1 MPLTFCWVLSSFT
14 EISVLLG
21 TRNYFEDR
29 TGGQIWIPEQEYRP
43 GAWGYVGGEKA
54 PASQAGIAGT
64 DLDPLFQ
71 TQRAGLEAFKADVPD
86 GKYYVYLHFAEL
98 AGGKAL
104 IYNLGD
110 DAQATGQ
117 TERVFSVAINGTT
130 VLQDFDIAGGY
141 GYNTAVAQRF
151 AVDINNGKGLSV
163 EFTPVKGLPVL
174 NAIRILRYL

>member
-1 MPLTFCWVLSSFT
+1 M
-14 EISVLLG
+14 
-21 TRNYFEDR
+21 
-29 TGGQIWIPEQEYRP
+29 
-43 GAWGYVGGEKA
+43 
-54 PASQAGIAGT
+54 
-64 DLDPLFQ
+64 
-71 TQRAGLEAFKADVPD
+71 PD

-110 DAQATGQ
+110 DAQASGTAG
-117 TERVFSVAINGTT
+117 RVFSVAINGTT

-174 NAIRILRYL
+174 NAIRILRYQ